1 MQLTVN
7 GGEAL
12 DVSEAVFDRP
22 FVEDLVHQVVVAY
35 MAAGRSGTKA
45 QKTRAEVVGGKAKP
59 WKQKGTGRARAGT
72 TRGPIWRGGGRAFA
86 ARPRNYEQKVNR
98 KMFRA
103 AMQSIFSELRRQER
117 LDVVQSLDLDA
128 TKTKELISKINLNA
142 NERVLIVVSEVT
154 DNLYLSARNLPN
166 VYVVEAYAA
175 DPVSLVG
182 ADRVIITA
190 DAVNKVQEWLA

>member
-12 DVSEAVFDRP
+12 EVSEKVFDRP

-35 MAAGRSGTKA
+35 MAAGRAGTKA
-45 QKTRAEVVGGKAKP
+45 QKTRAEVAGGKSKP

-86 ARPRNYEQKVNR
+86 AKPRNYDQKVNR
-98 KMFRA
+98 KMFRG
-103 AMQSIFSELRRQER
+103 AMQAIFSELRRQDR
-117 LDVVQSLDLDA
+117 LDLIPSLEISA
-128 TKTKELISKINLNA
+128 PKTKELIGKLNFNT
-142 NERVLIVVSEVT
+142 NERVLIVVAEVNE
-154 DNLYLSARNLPN
+154 NLYLAARNLPN
-166 VYVVEAYAA
+166 VYIVEAYAV

-182 ADRVIITA
+182 ADRVVMTV